1 MNDNAAMRSV
11 EEFLDAIEVHDYE
24 RARGLLADEGFQYES
39 PISSFSSADDYIQHL
54 SLMGGI
60 VHEVRRLKAFVD
72 GQDVCHILVFVTQ
85 ISDKESMKVAH
96 WTRVCAGRIQRIETL
111 FDSHWY
117 RRMLESG
124 T

>member
-1 MNDNAAMRSV
+1 MNDSAAMRSV

-60 VHEVRRLKAFVD
+60 VHEIRRLKAFVD

-85 ISDKESMKVAH
+85 ISDKESTKVAQ
-96 WTRVCAGRIQRIETL
+96 WARVCAGRIQRIETL

-117 RRMLESG
+117 RRMLDSDA
-124 T
+124 